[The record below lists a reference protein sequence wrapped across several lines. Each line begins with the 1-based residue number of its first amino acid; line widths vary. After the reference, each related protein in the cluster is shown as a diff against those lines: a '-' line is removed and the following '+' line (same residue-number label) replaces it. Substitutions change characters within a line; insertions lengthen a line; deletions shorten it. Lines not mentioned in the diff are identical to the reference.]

1 MKHSI
6 KRIIII
12 ILILMVLAATSIAG
26 DQWQLI
32 VDQGDITLFTREV
45 SGHSESQFKG
55 VCMVSRP
62 LASVISVLSDTAS
75 YPKWFFRCIEANKI
89 LTENPSEFHFLL
101 YVAID
106 TPWPFADRD
115 VLYKT
120 EVKIDFASGKI
131 VIHSKALK
139 TPLIPLKKQYVRIT
153 DSEQQWILERISL
166 DRTRITFIN
175 RTNAA
180 GPFANFISN
189 PGIRD
194 TMIHSLT
201 NLTKI
206 LKRPEDSEIIQQL
219 DSPHE
224 QKPIISKFDY
234 DLFVSSDTG
243 YFAGK

>member
-1 MKHSI
+1 
-6 KRIIII
+6 
-12 ILILMVLAATSIAG
+12 MVLAATSIAG

-32 VDQGDITLFTREV
+32 VDQGGITLFAREV

-120 EVKIDFASGKI
+120 EVKIDFASGKV

-180 GPFANFISN
+180 GPFASFISN